1 MIGNPFTDKLS
12 DSNSRVQFAHRLAL
26 LSDELFKVINS
37 VVYLSVY
44 YIEHRLFVFK
54 KREQLQKKLGDE
66 GGQD

>member
-1 MIGNPFTDKLS
+1 MIGNPFTDKS